1 MPPKEVPKGNG
12 ATQNEKPSKTQ
23 FIKQNW
29 GSYNNF
35 LLSYGL
41 KPDPDGHEEGNAILD
56 AYEKQGAFE
65 TKN

>member
-1 MPPKEVPKGNG
+1 MQPKEDPKGNG
-12 ATQNEKPSKTQ
+12 AAQNEKPSKTQ
-23 FIKQNW
+23 FIKRNW

-35 LLSYGL
+35 LLL
-41 KPDPDGHEEGNAILD
+41 KPDPDGQEEGNAILD